1 MFEQYGIPADG
12 WAADYTGPR
21 PSSERSGTPTTTLG
35 PKQLAWLEEKSARFK
50 EARAAADRSL
60 AHSAE
65 AAEKLEPVHST
76 EAAEKLEPA
85 HA

>member
-12 WAADYTGPR
+12 WAADYTGRR
-21 PSSERSGTPTTTLG
+21 PSRERSGTLVTGLLG
-35 PKQLAWLEEKSARFK
+35 PKQLNWLEEKSARFR

-65 AAEKLEPVHST
+65 AAKQ
-76 EAAEKLEPA
+76 LEPA
-85 HA
+85 Q